1 MCNYCKPCL
10 MVPVKPRGTQFYQHV
25 KPVKKVKIN
34 QALMRPSGDIK
45 VHTGRRNS
53 LIGYILHNQ

>member
-1 MCNYCKPCL
+1 